1 MNTQNTPPV
10 SVSAWDVAGFVWSHW
25 RRHPLMLAGL
35 IVTMLAVA
43 GLDVLFPVVSAYLI
57 DTVAGAGDKPDE
69 AAIEAAF
76 LAVLFLVA
84 QGLGYNLARFT
95 AFRIWLRFATHCMY
109 AIVGEAFARVQRYS
123 ADWHSDNFAGATVR
137 KITRG
142 MWAYDLFA
150 DTVYVG
156 LFPTVAVLIGVTA
169 LLTWQWPLIG
179 LTVTVISALYIAVT
193 ALLAKHYVA
202 PVNRAHNEADS
213 AIGAA
218 LADAVTCNSAI
229 KAFGA
234 EAREDARLSNVLLS
248 WKERALRAWLRMENL
263 NIIQVLI
270 LNVMKFALFGLV
282 IWFWIEGKASVGGVT
297 FVLTSYLLISGYLRD
312 VGQHLQHLQKAINE
326 LDDVVAFSRL
336 PVGVSD
342 PEGAPDLQPGKGEI
356 AFEDVTFSYR
366 NQAGPLYRRFA
377 LKIAAGEKV
386 ALVGPSGSGKST
398 FVKLLQRLHDIGE
411 GRILID
417 RQNIALMAQTSVR
430 RAVALVPQ
438 EPILFH
444 RSLAENIAYGRPGAS
459 RREIMEAAK
468 RARAHEFIAKFPQ
481 GYETLVG
488 ERGIKLSGGER
499 QRVAIARAFL
509 ADAPILVL
517 DEATS
522 SLDSIT
528 ESEVQAA
535 IEELMAGRTTIIIAH
550 RLSTVRAVDR
560 ILVFR
565 DGAVVE
571 QGTYKELAAARGSLF
586 HRLHAEQ
593 VAGLSGVGG

>member
-1 MNTQNTPPV
+1 
-10 SVSAWDVAGFVWSHW
+10 
-25 RRHPLMLAGL
+25 MLAGL

-84 QGLGYNLARFT
+84 QGLGYNLARFA

-109 AIVGEAFARVQRYS
+109 AIVSEAFARVQRYS

-156 LFPTVAVLIGVTA
+156 LFPTAAVLIGVTA

-218 LADAVTCNSAI
+218 LADAVTCDSAV

-234 EAREDARLSNVLLS
+234 EAREDARLSHVLLS

-270 LNVMKFALFGLV
+270 LNVMKFALFALV
-282 IWFWIEGKASVGGVT
+282 IWFWIEGKADVGGVT

-336 PVGVSD
+336 PVGVPVEKQADPVGPMRNDILDRCIVVILDHGKTRIDAGNQRVKLCILLECDVQQISFLAVVDHIEFLRLFQIHDMTVLERMPEYKLHGNFARLGDDTDFGDVFRVLGSLKRRRQCSD
-342 PEGAPDLQPGKGEI
+342 S
-356 AFEDVTFSYR
+356 DVTTR
-366 NQAGPLYRRFA
+366 L
-377 LKIAAGEKV
+377 V
-386 ALVGPSGSGKST
+386 A
-398 FVKLLQRLHDIGE
+398 
-411 GRILID
+411 
-417 RQNIALMAQTSVR
+417 NSVR
-430 RAVALVPQ
+430 FG
-438 EPILFH
+438 PI
-444 RSLAENIAYGRPGAS
+444 
-459 RREIMEAAK
+459 
-468 RARAHEFIAKFPQ
+468 
-481 GYETLVG
+481 
-488 ERGIKLSGGER
+488 GINAGMPTSGIRNLKSVITDHCDTCGP
-499 QRVAIARAFL
+499 FG
-509 ADAPILVL
+509 PFVL
-517 DEATS
+517 
-522 SLDSIT
+522 I
-528 ESEVQAA
+528 
-535 IEELMAGRTTIIIAH
+535 
-550 RLSTVRAVDR
+550 R
-560 ILVFR
+560 I
-565 DGAVVE
+565 
-571 QGTYKELAAARGSLF
+571 
-586 HRLHAEQ
+586 
-593 VAGLSGVGG
+593 